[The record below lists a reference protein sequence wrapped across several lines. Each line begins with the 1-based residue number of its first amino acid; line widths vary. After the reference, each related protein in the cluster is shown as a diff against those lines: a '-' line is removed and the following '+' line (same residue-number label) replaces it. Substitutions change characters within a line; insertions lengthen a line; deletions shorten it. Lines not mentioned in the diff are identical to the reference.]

1 MGMKTALITGGTS
14 GIGLATAQLL
24 IERGYTVIVTGR
36 NRQRGEEA
44 VRMLGEQAYYEM
56 CDVRSTADCQRL
68 GDVVR
73 ERFGSLD
80 VLVNSA
86 GIYYEAS
93 IDATDETAWQDVMDT
108 NVKGTYFVTKAV
120 VDLLREAG
128 GAVVNVSSD
137 AGVNGNWFC
146 SLYCA
151 SKGAVTTMTKALA
164 LELAPSVRVNCVCPA
179 DVDTPLTEAQL
190 TGDKEEA
197 RRQMASLYPMG
208 RIARAN
214 EIAEV
219 ICFLASDKA
228 SFVTGAVWLADGGLT
243 AN

>member
-1 MGMKTALITGGTS
+1 MKTALITGGTS

-24 IERGYTVIVTGR
+24 IEHGYTVVITGR

-44 VRMLGEQAYYEM
+44 VRRIGSQAYYVM
-56 CDVRSTADCQRL
+56 CDVRSTADCQHL
-68 GDVVR
+68 GDVMR

-93 IDATDETAWQDVMDT
+93 IDATDEAAWQDVMDT

-120 VDLLREAG
+120 VDLLRAAG

-151 SKGAVTTMTKALA
+151 SKGAITTMTKALA

-179 DVDTPLTEAQL
+179 DVDTPLTDAQL

-197 RRQMASLYPMG
+197 RRQMASLYPIG
-208 RIARAN
+208 RIARAD

>member
-1 MGMKTALITGGTS
+1 MKTALITGGTS
-14 GIGLATAQLL
+14 GIGLATARLL
-24 IERGYTVIVTGR
+24 IEQGYRVVVSGR
-36 NRQRGEEA
+36 NTARGKEA
-44 VRMLGEQAYYEM
+44 VRSLGERAHYIP
-56 CDVRSTADCQRL
+56 CDLKNASDCEYLVTQ
-68 GDVVR
+68 VKAH
-73 ERFGSLD
+73 FGKLD

-86 GIYYEAS
+86 GVYLEKS
-93 IDATDETAWQDVMDT
+93 IDATTEEDWQTVMDT
-108 NVKGTYFVTKAV
+108 NVKGTYFVTRAA
-120 VDLLREAG
+120 VDLLRASG
-128 GAVVNVSSD
+128 GAIVNVSSD

-151 SKGAVTTMTKALA
+151 SKGAITTMTKALA

-190 TGDKEEA
+190 TGDKETA
-197 RRQMASLYPMG
+197 RREMALLYPLG
-208 RIARAN
+208 RIARAD

>member
-1 MGMKTALITGGTS
+1 MKTALITGGTS
-14 GIGLATAQLL
+14 GIGLAVAKLL
-24 IERGYTVIVTGR
+24 IERGYAVIVTGR
-36 NRQRGEEA
+36 DAKRGEVA
-44 VRMLGEQAYYEM
+44 VRMLGAQARYVA
-56 CDVRSTADCQRL
+56 CDVRSTADCHRL

-73 ERFGSLD
+73 ETFGALD

-86 GIYYEAS
+86 GIYHEAS
-93 IDATDETAWQDVMDT
+93 IDATSEEDWQSVMDT

-120 VDLLREAG
+120 VDLLRTAG
-128 GAVVNVSSD
+128 GAIVNVSSD

-151 SKGAVTTMTKALA
+151 SKGAITTMTKALA
-164 LELAPSVRVNCVCPA
+164 LELAPAVRVNCVCPA
-179 DVDTPLTEAQL
+179 DVDTPLTAAQL

-197 RRQMASLYPMG
+197 LRRMAALYPLG
-208 RIARAN
+208 RIARAE

-228 SFVTGAVWLADGGLT
+228 SFVTGAIWLADGGLT

>member
-1 MGMKTALITGGTS
+1 MKTALITGGTS
-14 GIGLATAQLL
+14 GIGLASARILV
-24 IERGYTVIVTGR
+24 ERGYRVIVTGR
-36 NRQRGEEA
+36 DIDRGAEA
-44 VRMLGEQAYYEM
+44 VRLLGERADYIP
-56 CDVRSTADCQRL
+56 CDVRKTADCTRL
-68 GDVVR
+68 ADAVR

-80 VLVNSA
+80 VLINSA
-86 GIYYEAS
+86 GVYLEKS
-93 IDATDETAWQDVMDT
+93 IDATTEDDWQRVMDT
-108 NVKGTYFVTKAV
+108 NVKGTYFVTRAV
-120 VDLLREAG
+120 VDLLRAAH
-128 GAVVNVSSD
+128 GAIVNVSSD

-190 TGDKEEA
+190 TGDRESALRE
-197 RRQMASLYPMG
+197 MASLYPLG
-208 RIARAN
+208 RIARPD

-219 ICFLASDKA
+219 ICFLASDRA

>member
-1 MGMKTALITGGTS
+1 MKTALITGGTS
-14 GIGLATAQLL
+14 GIGLATARLL
-24 IERGYTVIVTGR
+24 IERGYRVIVTGR
-36 NRQRGEEA
+36 NTSRGSAA
-44 VRMLGEQAYYEM
+44 VAMLGEMARYIP
-56 CDVRSTADCQRL
+56 CDVRNAADCDYL
-68 GDVVR
+68 GTQVKAYLGR
-73 ERFGSLD
+73 LD

-86 GIYYEAS
+86 GIYLEKS
-93 IDATDETAWQDVMDT
+93 IDATTEEDWQDVMDT
-108 NVKGTYFVTKAV
+108 NVKGTYFVTRAV
-120 VDLLREAG
+120 VDLLRASG

-151 SKGAVTTMTKALA
+151 SKGAITTMTKALA
-164 LELAPSVRVNCVCPA
+164 LELAPNVRVNCVCPA

-190 TGDKEEA
+190 IGDKEEA
-197 RRQMASLYPMG
+197 RREMASLYPLG
-208 RIARAN
+208 RIARAD